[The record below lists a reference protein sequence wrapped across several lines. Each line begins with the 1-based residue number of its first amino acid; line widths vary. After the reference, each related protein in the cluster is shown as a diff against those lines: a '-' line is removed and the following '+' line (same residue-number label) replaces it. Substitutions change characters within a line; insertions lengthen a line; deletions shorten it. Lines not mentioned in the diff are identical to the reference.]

1 MGGDSHR
8 ERKGQAA
15 GDGDRSQEQVLLQG
29 IRDQRDVGRKPR
41 PVDPRVDVVEEY
53 AGRHSTT
60 VKDAVIR
67 LENVSKGFPG
77 GANAVIDLSLN
88 IPDGQTCVLIGP
100 SGCGKTTTLRMINRL
115 IEPDAGRILVDG
127 QDTRGVD
134 PAALRLKM
142 GYVIQNTGLFP
153 HMTVGDN
160 VGTVP
165 RLWRWDKARISA
177 RVDELLTLVGLE
189 PGEYRERYPH
199 QLSGGQRQRVGFA
212 RALGA
217 DPPILL
223 MDEPFG
229 AVDRIT
235 RERLQHEFINIQR
248 SVRKTVVF
256 VTHDID
262 EAVLVGDRICL
273 MQMQAQVAQ
282 YDAPEAFLTRPASPY
297 VAEFLGRERLVRRM
311 SVVTIDPK
319 TLEPAGGPRP
329 DEPRVPLSSSLTVA
343 FAAALTSP
351 TERAAVFE
359 GDRYLGEFTATSLL
373 ESLRRATAGG
383 GDQVATGI

>member
-1 MGGDSHR
+1 M
-8 ERKGQAA
+8 
-15 GDGDRSQEQVLLQG
+15 
-29 IRDQRDVGRKPR
+29 
-41 PVDPRVDVVEEY
+41 
-53 AGRHSTT
+53 
-60 VKDAVIR
+60 IR

-77 GANAVIDLSLN
+77 GSNAVSGLSLD

-189 PGEYRERYPH
+189 PREYRQRYPH

-273 MQMQAQVAQ
+273 MQMQAKVAQ
-282 YDAPEAFLTRPASPY
+282 YDTPEAILTRPASDY

-311 SVVTIDPK
+311 SVVTIDPQA
-319 TLEPAGGPRP
+319 LEHPSGGPRP
-329 DEPRVPLSSSLTVA
+329 GEPHVAVNSSLTEA

-351 TERAAVFE
+351 TEAAAVFDQ
-359 GDRYLGEFTATSLL
+359 DRYIGTFTATSLL
-373 ESLRRATAGG
+373 ESLRRAAAVG
-383 GDQVATGI
+383 GDEVATGI

>member
-1 MGGDSHR
+1 
-8 ERKGQAA
+8 
-15 GDGDRSQEQVLLQG
+15 
-29 IRDQRDVGRKPR
+29 
-41 PVDPRVDVVEEY
+41 
-53 AGRHSTT
+53 
-60 VKDAVIR
+60 VIR
-67 LENVSKGFPG
+67 LENVNKEFARGS
-77 GANAVIDLSLN
+77 NAVRDLTLD
-88 IPDGQTCVLIGP
+88 IPGGQTCVLIGP

-115 IEPDAGRILVDG
+115 TDPDSGRILVDG
-127 QDTRGVD
+127 EDTSGVD
-134 PAALRLKM
+134 PAKLRLKM

-165 RLWRWDKARISA
+165 RLWDWDKTRIEA
-177 RVDELLTLVGLE
+177 RVEELLELVGLD
-189 PGEYRERYPH
+189 PREYRDRYPH

-235 RERLQHEFINIQR
+235 RERLQQEFIRIQR
-248 SVRKTVVF
+248 SMRKTVVF

-273 MQMQAQVAQ
+273 LEMQARIAQ
-282 YDAPEAFLTRPASPY
+282 YDTPEAILTRPASDY

-311 SVVTIDPK
+311 SVVVIDVQ
-319 TLEPAGGPRP
+319 TLEHAAQGPAEG
-329 DEPRVPLSSSLTVA
+329 EPRVPLTSTLTEA

-351 TERAAVFE
+351 TEHAAVFD
-359 GDRYLGEFTATSLL
+359 GDRYVGSFTATSLL
-373 ESLRRATAGG
+373 ESLRRAAAIEGG
-383 GDQVATGI
+383 NVATGI

>member
-1 MGGDSHR
+1 
-8 ERKGQAA
+8 
-15 GDGDRSQEQVLLQG
+15 
-29 IRDQRDVGRKPR
+29 
-41 PVDPRVDVVEEY
+41 
-53 AGRHSTT
+53 
-60 VKDAVIR
+60 VIR
-67 LENVSKGFPG
+67 LENVSKGFRG
-77 GANAVIDLSLN
+77 GGNAVSDLSLD

-127 QDTRGVD
+127 KDTHGVD
-134 PAALRLKM
+134 PAELRLKM
-142 GYVIQNTGLFP
+142 GYVIQNVGLFP
-153 HMTVGDN
+153 HMNVGEN

-165 RLWRWDKARISA
+165 RLWNWDKARINA
-177 RVDELLTLVGLE
+177 RVDELLTLVGLD
-189 PGEYRERYPH
+189 PREYRHRYPH

-262 EAVLVGDRICL
+262 EAVLIGDRICL
-273 MQMQAQVAQ
+273 LEMQAKVAQ
-282 YDAPEAFLTRPASPY
+282 YDTPEAILTRPASPY

-311 SVVTIDPK
+311 SVVTIDP
-319 TLEPAGGPRP
+319 LALDHPSGGPRP
-329 DEPRVPLSSSLTVA
+329 DEPRVPLGSSLTEA
-343 FAAALTSP
+343 FAAALASP

-359 GDRYLGEFTATSLL
+359 NDRYVGAFTATSLL
-373 ESLRRATAGG
+373 ESLRRASAVG
-383 GDQVATGI
+383 GDEVATGI

>member
-1 MGGDSHR
+1 M
-8 ERKGQAA
+8 
-15 GDGDRSQEQVLLQG
+15 
-29 IRDQRDVGRKPR
+29 
-41 PVDPRVDVVEEY
+41 
-53 AGRHSTT
+53 
-60 VKDAVIR
+60 IR

-77 GANAVIDLSLN
+77 GSSAVSDLSLN

-153 HMTVGDN
+153 HMTVGEN

-189 PGEYRERYPH
+189 PHEYRERYPH

-235 RERLQHEFINIQR
+235 RERLKHEFINIQR
-248 SVRKTVVF
+248 AVRKTVVF

-262 EAVLVGDRICL
+262 EAVLVGDHICL
-273 MQMQAQVAQ
+273 FQMQAKVAQ
-282 YDAPEAFLTRPASPY
+282 FDTPEAILTHPASDY

-311 SVVTIDPK
+311 SVVTIDPQ
-319 TLEPAGGPRP
+319 TLEHPSGPRHG
-329 DEPRVPLSSSLTVA
+329 EPHVAVNSSLTEA

-351 TERAAVFE
+351 TEAAAVFDQ
-359 GDRYLGEFTATSLL
+359 DRYIGTFTATSLL
-373 ESLRRATAGG
+373 ESLRRAAAAGG
-383 GDQVATGI
+383 DEVATGI

>member
-1 MGGDSHR
+1 
-8 ERKGQAA
+8 
-15 GDGDRSQEQVLLQG
+15 
-29 IRDQRDVGRKPR
+29 
-41 PVDPRVDVVEEY
+41 
-53 AGRHSTT
+53 
-60 VKDAVIR
+60 VIR
-67 LENVSKGFPG
+67 LENVSKGFPS
-77 GANAVIDLSLN
+77 GANAVSNLSLD

-127 QDTRGVD
+127 QDTHGVD
-134 PAALRLKM
+134 PAQLRLKM
-142 GYVIQNTGLFP
+142 GYVIQNVGLFP
-153 HMTVGDN
+153 HMTVGEN

-165 RLWRWDKARISA
+165 RLWNWDKARINA
-177 RVDELLTLVGLE
+177 RVEELLTLVGLD
-189 PGEYRERYPH
+189 PGEYRRRYPH

-248 SVRKTVVF
+248 AVRKTVVF

-262 EAVLVGDRICL
+262 EAVMVGDRICL
-273 MQMQAQVAQ
+273 FEMQAKVAQ
-282 YDAPEAFLTRPASPY
+282 YDTPDGILTRPASPY

-311 SVVTIDPK
+311 SVVTVDPL
-319 TLEPAGGPRP
+319 TLDHPPDGPRP
-329 DEPRVPLSSSLTVA
+329 DEPRIPLGSTLTEA
-343 FAAALTSP
+343 FAAALASP
-351 TERAAVFE
+351 TEHAAVFE
-359 GDRYLGEFTATSLL
+359 GDRYLGTFTATSLL
-373 ESLRRATAGG
+373 ESLRRASAMG
-383 GDQVATGI
+383 GDEVATGV